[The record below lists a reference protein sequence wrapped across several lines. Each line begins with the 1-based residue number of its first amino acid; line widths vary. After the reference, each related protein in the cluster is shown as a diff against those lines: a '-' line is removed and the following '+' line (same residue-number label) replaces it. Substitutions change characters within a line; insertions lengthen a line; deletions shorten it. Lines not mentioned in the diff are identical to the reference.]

1 MCIRDRNILLPVVM
15 VLASIG
21 AFALNNRIFDVWS
34 ILFFAVLGF
43 GLSKFEFPPAPIV
56 LGFVLGPII
65 ELNFRRGMMSSYGSF
80 FNFFTRPISGTVLV
94 ITLVLLAVQV
104 ARAVRRKKTQRN

>member
-1 MCIRDRNILLPVVM
+1 M

-21 AFALNNRIFDVWS
+21 AFAMNNRIFDVWS
-34 ILFFAVLGF
+34 ILFFAIVGY
-43 GLSKFEFPPAPIV
+43 GLSRFEFPPAPIV

-65 ELNFRRGMMSSYGSF
+65 ELNFRRGMMSSYGTF

-94 ITLVLLAVQV
+94 LTILLLIIQI
-104 ARAVRRKKTQRN
+104 VRTIRTRQKTKINS